1 MKMNDYSIV
10 EHYKEPPKWAKDNNT
25 ASRAFFTRNISVRN
39 KSIPFTPWGIYLQEE
54 NYQKLSLKEVKEKN
68 PHSLIKRGLIVP
80 ATLVPFSIFIASF
93 QEDILQQDSL
103 IDPSLILVLFCIS
116 MLAFMVL
123 LFYAGITENL
133 HSPIYDKNLQTDEI
147 DKNTHGYINPSV
159 GVRHRYKR
167 AITGAVLA
175 GKVPEDIL
183 NKYNFSWILSEEGKA
198 SGKTA
203 KRSYPDVD
211 KLDYLSTM
219 KTTFVDREEAEE
231 YTSLMRKAFNNSL
244 DDPITGF
251 ETKELAYALM
261 EYNERISWSEDD
273 EFLKSI
279 LHSLFAVVDD
289 AWSRKEKEEE
299 DKRLAEQEQR
309 ELEEKQR
316 QDTEDLQR
324 DHVREDILQRR
335 LTVVEA
341 FKELNHHNDP
351 YKVIE

>member
-1 MKMNDYSIV
+1 MKMNDYSSV
-10 EHYKEPPKWAKDNNT
+10 EHYKGSPKWAKDNNT

-39 KSIPFTPWGIYLQEE
+39 KSIPFTPWGIYFQEE
-54 NYQKLSLKEVKEKN
+54 NYQKLGLKEVKEKN
-68 PHSLIKRGLIVP
+68 PHSLIKRGLVVTVP
-80 ATLVPFSIFIASF
+80 VSIFIA
-93 QEDILQQDSL
+93 ILQQENL
-103 IDPSLILVLFCIS
+103 TDPLLFVLSSILVL
-116 MLAFMVL
+116 ATMVL
-123 LFYAGITENL
+123 LVYAGITANL
-133 HSPIYDKNLQTDEI
+133 HYPIYDKNLETDEI
-147 DKNTHGYINPSV
+147 DKNTLGYAYVKPSV
-159 GVRHRYKR
+159 GVRHRYQR
-167 AITGAVLA
+167 SITGAVLA

-183 NKYNFSWILSEEGKA
+183 NKYNFSWMLSEEGKS

-219 KTTFVDREEAEE
+219 KTTFVDREEAEK
-231 YTSLMRKAFNNSL
+231 YTSLMRKAFNNAL

-273 EFLKSI
+273 EFLKGI

-289 AWSRKEKEEE
+289 AWNRKEKEEE
-299 DKRLAEQEQR
+299 DKRLTEQEQR
-309 ELEEKQR
+309 ELEEKQS
-316 QDTEDLQR
+316 QDTEDFQR

-341 FKELNHHNDP
+341 FKELTHHNDS
-351 YKVIE
+351 YKVIEKNP